1 MSCDAFLGVP
11 FNIASYA
18 LLTHMIAQV
27 CDLDVGEFIWTGG
40 DTHLYLNH
48 IDQTEELVS
57 RTPKSLPTLK
67 LNPKIK
73 NIDEFTLD
81 DIELVDYESHPAIK
95 GKVSV

>member
-1 MSCDAFLGVP
+1 MSCDAFLGLP

-40 DTHLYLNH
+40 DIHLYLNH